1 MNVPRTAARASSAV
15 SSWWCSARRRTV
27 FRAAVRVIRGSGQV
41 RVKEATCYAF
51 SHVLNQTLERPDLLR
66 AVPSNQGEPVFLCAG

>member
-1 MNVPRTAARASSAV
+1 
-15 SSWWCSARRRTV
+15 V